1 MGIGNALV
9 SILNLIFNELQI
21 PLVAMFGCMLAWN
34 GYKLFT
40 GNAQTVESVK
50 KWIVLAF
57 IGLILVL
64 FGNQLAT
71 LIINTVKSNT
81 TIQ

>member
-21 PLVAMFGCMLAWN
+21 PLAAMFGCMLAWN

-50 KWIVLAF
+50 KWVVLAF
-57 IGLILVL
+57 IGLVLVL
-64 FGNQLAT
+64 FGQQLAD
-71 LIINTVKSNT
+71 LIVKTVENNT